1 MNKFTQ
7 FYLTKLAEAKEAKA
21 LEGTI
26 LGIQRW
32 RSAEIADPE
41 AQF

>member
-7 FYLTKLAEAKEAKA
+7 FYLTKLAEAEEAKA

-32 RSAEIADPE
+32 RSAETADPE
-41 AQF
+41 AQS